1 MRKLFL
7 FLLIAISTLNC
18 YANQHSFS
26 TFINYSLKQTKQPGY
41 GIHYQYP
48 FNETLAV
55 EFAFIDNKNITVEQD
70 KANISGAF
78 SSTLFGVNIKRDYNE
93 FVSIKL
99 GSGFSYVS
107 SSTNNILIKNNQV
120 SPYLKFSTN
129 VTLSEQFSLELGQLS
144 QFSSEALGTN
154 HSIFLSLNYQFSK
167 QKASNLNSSSN
178 QPIPLFKEPSKKEIN
193 IVSTAETTTISVKS
207 KNSGWVVQLGAFSK
221 KENALAK
228 LKEIQM
234 QFSTNTYQLIY
245 YKKLFRVISKKF
257 KEKAGIAETSNFY

>member
-1 MRKLFL
+1 MVALY
-7 FLLIAISTLNC
+7 LLLDI
-18 YANQHSFS
+18 
-26 TFINYSLKQTKQPGY
+26 
-41 GIHYQYP
+41 
-48 FNETLAV
+48 
-55 EFAFIDNKNITVEQD
+55 
-70 KANISGAF
+70 
-78 SSTLFGVNIKRDYNE
+78 
-93 FVSIKL
+93 
-99 GSGFSYVS
+99 
-107 SSTNNILIKNNQV
+107 
-120 SPYLKFSTN
+120 
-129 VTLSEQFSLELGQLS
+129 
-144 QFSSEALGTN
+144 
-154 HSIFLSLNYQFSK
+154 LSLNYQFSK

-257 KEKAGIAETSNFY
+257 KEKAAVNTLLIATLQKNIEGYIIFIPDRH